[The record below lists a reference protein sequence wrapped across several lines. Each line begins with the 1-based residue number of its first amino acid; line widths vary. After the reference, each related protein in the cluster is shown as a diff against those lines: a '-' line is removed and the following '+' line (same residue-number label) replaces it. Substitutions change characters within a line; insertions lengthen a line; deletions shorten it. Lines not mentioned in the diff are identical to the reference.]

1 MPQGIY
7 INYNDGR
14 PPMTITAGL
23 RAPSYC
29 TFFDQRCQSDQT
41 LTINTPLSPGSEL
54 ILVPTRPIQV
64 IDVIDN
70 QVIVPTAFYI
80 NSVTRNGNS
89 GVIIRGANQWGYT
102 GFTPQWAGYIME
114 ILPASTY
121 NTGIYV
127 ANSTDFTAISSNAK
141 LMTCQYAGR
150 VTVNGSLS
158 LPVSGIPF
166 AKWSS
171 DGVSVGFD
179 GTNITV
185 RSLSYTGMDD
195 VAGSVTMDLV
205 IFNNTPPIAGN
216 GITMVNRYGQV
227 TFSTMKKPF
236 IYDRSI
242 TLSASNQS
250 IGDKYIQLGYYGMRN
265 RYVSGY
271 DNIRYN
277 GIYMYNGNVRAE
289 RNRVYGN
296 YNVGSLRPPERNVI
310 LPIPALILPN
320 MY

>member
-29 TFFDQRCQSDQT
+29 TFFNQRCQSDQT

-54 ILVPTRPIQV
+54 IIVPTSPIEV

-89 GVIIRGANQWGYT
+89 GVIIRGANQWGYN
-102 GFTPQWAGYIME
+102 GFTPQWAGYLME

-121 NTGIYV
+121 NTGLYV

-150 VTVNGSLS
+150 VTVNGNFR

-171 DGVSVGFD
+171 DSVSVGFD

-195 VAGSVTMDLV
+195 VAGSVTIDLV
-205 IFNNTPPIAGN
+205 IFNNTPPVAGD
-216 GITMVNRYGQV
+216 GITMVNRNGQV
-227 TFSTMKKPF
+227 TFSTIKKPF

-242 TLSASNQS
+242 NLSASNQN
-250 IGDKYIQLGYYGMRN
+250 IGDKFIQLGYYGMRN

-277 GIYMYNGNVRAE
+277 GVYMYNGNVRAE

-296 YNVGSLRPPERNVI
+296 YNVSSLRPPERNII